1 MFFEVDEIQILTAG
15 GSPVALNP
23 RFYSSESEAR
33 SAYYTTLAA
42 AELSTI
48 PYHEVRILSVG
59 DTGRTFERKIYDRR
73 GNTATEE

>member
-1 MFFEVDEIQILTAG
+1 MYFEVDEIQILTAEG
-15 GSPVALNP
+15 MPVALSP
-23 RFYSSESEAR
+23 RFYANEHEAW

-73 GNTATEE
+73 GVTATEE